1 MVQVIWIVLAVL
13 VTFTAGYMGYS
24 RDLARFLELDEETET
39 PAHKYEDGQEY
50 IPSKKPVLLGH
61 HYSSIAGGAPIV
73 GPITAGAVW
82 GWVPALLWIA
92 VGNPLMG
99 SVHDFVSLSGSLRH
113 DGKSVGYIIG
123 EYIGEGGKNMLLWF
137 AFLTIILVVA
147 VFALVVAIVFDSFPQ
162 VTTASF
168 IYIALALVFG
178 VYLYQLNGPFLPG
191 TALFVAGVFAAVYV
205 GIQYPFALFPYPAG
219 TESTH
224 PEGTIILAEA
234 LSLGDGQWIPGAGAV
249 AMNPNRAAWVPVVM
263 LYAGIASA
271 LPVWTLLQ
279 PRDYLSSF
287 LLYSGVG
294 GTLLA
299 VVVGTV
305 FATSAEPLV
314 VADSLGAFNGFWGV
328 AGAGLAPLFP
338 LLFITIACGTI
349 SGFHSLVSSGTTAK
363 QLDKETDA
371 RLIGYGGML
380 GEGLLASVALIT
392 LAVAGF
398 ADPDGGIGAALPNFA
413 SGGGIIL
420 TSLGLPQSFGAP
432 FMALVLVSF
441 LLTSTDTAVRLGR
454 YMMEEIVGLP
464 AGRTSSGLAVGD
476 DLRSAFGGFAS
487 GLRSTFSGLDGGLR
501 SMLAELGRGLRSVLA
516 ELGRGR
522 YTNPLIQA
530 VPAYLLVISGE
541 WLTLWALFGGAN
553 QLLAAL
559 ALLAATVWLAN
570 WDDSKQLYSTGVPM
584 AIMITITV
592 LGLAWLAFY
601 SNLYQNIIQ
610 GGADGIPALI
620 SSGIQTVLAL
630 VLIGLASALVK
641 KGYDNIST
649 VRDRTGGRAVEP
661 GDD

>member
-13 VTFTAGYMGYS
+13 VTFTAGYVGYS
-24 RDLARFLELDEETET
+24 RYLAQFLELDEDRET

-50 IPSKKPVLLGH
+50 VPSKKPVLLGH

-82 GWVPALLWIA
+82 GWLPALLWVAI
-92 VGNPLMG
+92 GNPLMG

-113 DGKSVGYIIG
+113 EGKSIGYIIG

-147 VFALVVAIVFDSFPQ
+147 VFALVVAIVFNAFPQ
-162 VTTASF
+162 VTTASL

-178 VYLYQLNGPFLPG
+178 AYLYQLNGPFLPG
-191 TALFVAGVFAAVYV
+191 TALFVAGVFAAVWV
-205 GIQYPFALFPYPAG
+205 GIQYPMALFPYVGDGAGYPAG
-219 TESTH
+219 T
-224 PEGTIILAEA
+224 IVVAEV
-234 LSLGDGQWIPGAGAV
+234 LGLGNGGWIPGAVIDPEALLV
-249 AMNPNRAAWVPVVM
+249 PNTAAWIPVVM
-263 LYAGIASA
+263 LYAGVASA
-271 LPVWTLLQ
+271 LPVWVLLQ

-287 LLYSGVG
+287 LLYAGVG
-294 GTLLA
+294 GALLA
-299 VVVGTV
+299 VVVGTLLGT
-305 FATSAEPLV
+305 AAEPLV
-314 VADSLGAFNGFWGV
+314 VADTLGAFQGFWGV
-328 AGAGLAPLFP
+328 EGTLAPLFP

-392 LAVAGF
+392 LAVAGTT
-398 ADPDGGIGAALPNFA
+398 AGGGIGRALPNFA

-420 TSLGLPQSFGAP
+420 TSLGIPQAYGAP

-464 AGRTSSGLAVGD
+464 AGRTSSGLAVGGGF
-476 DLRSAFGGFAS
+476 RSA
-487 GLRSTFSGLDGGLR
+487 
-501 SMLAELGRGLRSVLA
+501 LA

-559 ALLAATVWLAN
+559 ALLTATVWLAN
-570 WDDSKQLYSTGVPM
+570 WDESKQLYSTGVPM

-592 LGLAWLAFY
+592 LGIAWVAFY
-601 SNLYQNIIQ
+601 ENLYQAILQ
-610 GGADGIPALI
+610 GGAETTGDLI
-620 SSGIQTVLAL
+620 SSTVRIALAL
-630 VLIGLASALVK
+630 VLIGLALALVK

-649 VRDRTGGRAVEP
+649 VRDRAGGRAVEP
-661 GDD
+661 SDD